1 MEEKKNIEKNIEL
14 LSPTGDLVYIPS
26 LDELI
31 VGYIQEELPEGVKAF
46 MYYETEKTRA
56 AGKHQWAHVDELR
69 RLAALHT
76 TYKSMAYTAREK
88 KRMDKTPFQK

>member
-1 MEEKKNIEKNIEL
+1 MEEKNIEL

-31 VGYIQEELPEGVKAF
+31 VAYIEEELEEGVKAF
-46 MYYETEKTRA
+46 KYYEDVKTRA
-56 AGKHQWAHVDELR
+56 AGEHQWAHRDELG

-76 TYKSMAYTAREK
+76 SYKSMAYTAREK
-88 KRMDKTPFQK
+88 RKENKTPFQK